1 MRATMD
7 LIAAYNYDSTVLDL
21 LEVPDELDRDILIE
35 NLLMETAEREI
46 IYTNLGFLKQ
56 AIGSWSKK
64 NLGVWTELYKTT
76 QYEYNPIWNK
86 DGTIKETVTRDL
98 AATEDTTTNV
108 DRVDALEDLITR
120 NLKDVNTRAY
130 NDNETRNLEDKNTRA
145 FTDTETRDLDSNSID
160 SVYGFNS
167 SSDAPANKN
176 VSEDNGTDTINHTGT
191 DTFNHTGT
199 DNIAHT
205 GTDTYDHTG
214 TDKTG
219 HTGRQDLDTKLD
231 KDTTDTGT
239 ITTERTEQGNIG
251 VTSTQSLIQ
260 EQREV
265 VKINLYDI
273 IIDDFQKKFCLG
285 VY

>member
-21 LEVPDELDRDILIE
+21 LEVPEELDRDTLIE

-86 DGTIKETVTRDL
+86 DGSVIETETRDL
-98 AATEDTTTNV
+98 TGTDKHTDNL
-108 DRVDALEDLITR
+108 DRVDAL
-120 NLKDVNTRAY
+120 KDHNTR
-130 NDNETRNLEDKNTRA
+130 D
-145 FTDTETRDLDSNSID
+145 FTDKETKDLDSNSID

-167 SSDAPANKN
+167 SSDAPASKN
-176 VSEDNGTDTINHTGT
+176 VSEDNGTDTI
-191 DTFNHTGT
+191 
-199 DNIAHT
+199 AHT
-205 GTDTYDHTG
+205 GTDTID
-214 TDKTG
+214 
-219 HTGRQDLDTKLD
+219 HTGRQDLDRTYD
-231 KDTTDTGT
+231 GTTTDKGT
-239 ITTERTEQGNIG
+239 IKHERIETGNIG
-251 VTSTQSLIQ
+251 VTSTQSLIK

-265 VKINLYDI
+265 VQINLYDI